1 MAALK
6 STSELEDLRKQA
18 ELTLNTITQTVETA
32 PGPLN
37 VRGPADLCGIVSP
50 ISKNAASV

>member
-6 STSELEDLRKQA
+6 SKSELEDLRKQA
-18 ELTLNTITQTVETA
+18 QLTLNTTTQTVETVNQ
-32 PGPLN
+32 PLN
-37 VRGPADLCGIVSP
+37 VRGPADFCGIVSP